1 MCVPVFL
8 KMLGRFVDTFGN
20 WCLDLLFVKNL
31 GRIYSS
37 MLSRSIV
44 SESL

>member
-1 MCVPVFL
+1 MCVPVFP

-20 WCLDLLFVKNL
+20 CCLELLFIKNL

-37 MLSRSIV
+37 VLSHSIV